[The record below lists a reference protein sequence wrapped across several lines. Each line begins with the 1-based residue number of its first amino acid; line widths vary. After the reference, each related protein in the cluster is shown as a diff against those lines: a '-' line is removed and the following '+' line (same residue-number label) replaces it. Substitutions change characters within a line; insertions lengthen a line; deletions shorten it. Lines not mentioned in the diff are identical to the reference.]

1 MKMKV
6 TCGLELENN
15 VDRTEGHKPIPIS
28 SLTLLATLRRP
39 HLAGLDDD
47 EPIIRNLFSRARELD
62 RARVSNISA
71 LLLVGRP
78 AVERERVRASL
89 G

>member
-47 EPIIRNLFSRARELD
+47 EPIIRNLFSRARGPPGGFQ
-62 RARVSNISA
+62 I
-71 LLLVGRP
+71 LLHYCSWEGLRWNESGS
-78 AVERERVRASL
+78 E
-89 G
+89 

>member
-47 EPIIRNLFSRARELD
+47 EPIIRNLFSRTRTSSGAPEL
-62 RARVSNISA
+62 
-71 LLLVGRP
+71 
-78 AVERERVRASL
+78 ASPFSHFL
-89 G
+89 HAY

>member
-1 MKMKV
+1 VWNWK
-6 TCGLELENN
+6 NN

-62 RARVSNISA
+62 RARVLNSNISA

-78 AVERERVRASL
+78 AVERERVRVSL